1 MIRNNRIRPTVLA
14 IWLKIAIY
22 LLNCVQFRLNLI
34 CGFDPQLKKILAFS
48 VKDRYQLNYFICINA
63 ETNTSL
69 KLNLFSFF
77 ICGCQHHQATSG
89 VYAITVTTS
98 AYHSRRCG
106 RL

>member
-1 MIRNNRIRPTVLA
+1 MATIDEKN
-14 IWLKIAIY
+14 
-22 LLNCVQFRLNLI
+22 
-34 CGFDPQLKKILAFS
+34 ILTFS
-48 VKDRYQLNYFICINA
+48 VKDRYQLNYFICIKDFNA
-63 ETNTSL
+63 QTTTSL

-77 ICGCQHHQATSG
+77 ICG